1 MNAANDEVS
10 IADAYHYCPRCAAKN
25 KEIGSV
31 PFRCDECGFAN
42 FFGPVAAVGGLITN
56 DKGQLLLVR
65 RAVDPG
71 KGKWGLPGGFVD
83 RDETIEDALEREVY
97 EETKLVIAS
106 RELLMT
112 HPNGYRYGG
121 IIVSVIDMFFLC
133 KVSTEDKIHLDRK
146 ELSECR
152 WVDSDSEL
160 FEQMAFESNRIAI
173 ERWKSTPL
181 RKTAPP

>member
-1 MNAANDEVS
+1 MSTACNEVS
-10 IADAYHYCPRCAAKN
+10 IEDAYHYCPRCAAKN
-25 KEIGSV
+25 NKIGSV
-31 PFRCDECGFAN
+31 PFRCDQCGFAN

-83 RDETIEDALEREVY
+83 RGETIEDALAREVC
-97 EETKLVIAS
+97 EETKLRITS
-106 RELLMT
+106 HELLMT

-133 KVSTEDKIHLDRK
+133 KVADDAKIQLDKK
-146 ELSECR
+146 ELSESR

-173 ERWKSTPL
+173 ERWKS
-181 RKTAPP
+181 APELGCAT